1 MSLLKQQEEWH
12 RRQHWVALRAAG
24 AWCGPRAAEG
34 MLWVQELQPQPSC
47 PAPRAALHH
56 ARSLGSAPSSCSAPP
71 GSGSGLGSDP
81 RARLASLFIKRRGI
95 LQMKGAII
103 TWIYDPKSSHKF
115 FSASSSSAFV
125 ETSQCSTKTEP
136 LPSLRSSEGG
146 FWLPASVPC
155 QGYSPPPAAPSC
167 CGLGE
172 MPPGTPWD
180 EASSSRAW
188 LPLAD

>member
-1 MSLLKQQEEWH
+1 MAQEA
-12 RRQHWVALRAAG
+12 ALCAAG
-24 AWCGPRAAEG
+24 VWCGPHAAEG

-56 ARSLGSAPSSCSAPP
+56 ARSLSSAPSSCSAPP

-103 TWIYDPKSSHKF
+103 TWIYDPKSSRKF
-115 FSASSSSAFV
+115 FSTSSSSAFV
-125 ETSQCSTKTEP
+125 ETSQSSTETEP

-155 QGYSPPPAAPSC
+155 QGYSPPAAPSC

-180 EASSSRAW
+180 GASSSRAW

>member
-1 MSLLKQQEEWH
+1 MAQEA
-12 RRQHWVALRAAG
+12 ALCATG
-24 AWCGPRAAEG
+24 AWCGPRAAEE

-103 TWIYDPKSSHKF
+103 TWIYDPKSSRKF
-115 FSASSSSAFV
+115 FSTSSSSAFV
-125 ETSQCSTKTEP
+125 ETSQSSTETEP

-155 QGYSPPPAAPSC
+155 QGYSPPAAPSC